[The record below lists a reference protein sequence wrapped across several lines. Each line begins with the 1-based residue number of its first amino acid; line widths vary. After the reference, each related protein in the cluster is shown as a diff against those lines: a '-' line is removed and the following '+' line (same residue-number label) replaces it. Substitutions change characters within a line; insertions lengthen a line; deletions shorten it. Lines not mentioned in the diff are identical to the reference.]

1 MQSPLPST
9 GRGAMDSDA
18 FVVDDVVEEDSCGAI
33 MLQREDGW
41 IDRSNCRRD
50 KANAVV

>member
-1 MQSPLPST
+1 
-9 GRGAMDSDA
+9 MDSDA

-33 MLQREDGW
+33 LLLAAGRREEDGW
-41 IDRSNCRRD
+41 IDRSSCRRD